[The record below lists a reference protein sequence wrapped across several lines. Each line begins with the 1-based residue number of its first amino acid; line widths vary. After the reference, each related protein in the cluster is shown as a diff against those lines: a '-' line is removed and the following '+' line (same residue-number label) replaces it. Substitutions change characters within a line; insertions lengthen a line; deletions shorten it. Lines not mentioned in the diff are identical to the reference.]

1 MPKLTRKRLLLAKI
15 EVSYGVDSIHPT
27 PTGSQAIL
35 VRNLE
40 ITPLQS
46 DIVQRE
52 LIRPY
57 LGNYEQLLA
66 QTRVQV
72 TFEVEL
78 AGSGTAGTAPAY
90 DPVLQSCGLGVTIAG
105 GSVTYAP
112 ESSNFDSVTLYFF
125 QDGIRHIVKGAR
137 GTFTLNG
144 TVGAIPTIAFE
155 MTGIYTA
162 PNDEASAPPVPTY
175 GAQATPLIFKNGNTT
190 SFSAFNYAAALQ
202 SIDLNISNEIIYR
215 ELVGGTK
222 EVLITDRKPSG
233 TLQIEAVALATKDYF
248 TTSTGSTL
256 GSITFQHGT
265 ATGNRVTLLM
275 SQADLADASY
285 TDMDGITM
293 LNLPYVATPT
303 AAGNDEFSL
312 AFT

>member
-1 MPKLTRKRLLLAKI
+1 MPQLTRKRLLLAKT
-15 EVSYGVDSIHPT
+15 EVAYGTDIVPDGT
-27 PTGSQAIL
+27 NAIL
-35 VRNLE
+35 VRNLD

-78 AGSGTAGTAPAY
+78 AGSGTVGTEPKY
-90 DPVLQSCGLGVTIAG
+90 GVVLEACGLSKVISG
-105 GSVTYAP
+105 GISVTYAP
-112 ESSNFDSVTLYFF
+112 ESANFDSVTLYFF
-125 QDGIRHIVKGAR
+125 QDGTRHAVTGAR
-137 GTFTLNG
+137 GSFTLNAA
-144 TVGAIPTIAFE
+144 VGAIPTIAFE

-162 PNDEASAPPVPTY
+162 PTTPAAVVPTY
-175 GAQATPLIFKNGNTT
+175 ANQATPLIFKNGNTT
-190 SFSAFNYAAALQ
+190 SFTAFGYAAALQ

-233 TLQIEAVALATKDYF
+233 TLQIESPSLSLKDYF
-248 TTSTGSTL
+248 TTSTSNTL

-265 ATGNRVTLLM
+265 ATGNRVTLTM
-275 SQADLADASY
+275 AQADLANASY
-285 TDMDGITM
+285 TDMDGMTM

-303 AAGNDEFSL
+303 AAGNDELSL
-312 AFT
+312 VFT

>member
-1 MPKLTRKRLLLAKI
+1 MPLLTRKRLLLAKT
-15 EVSYGVDSIHPT
+15 EATYGTDPT
-27 PTGSQAIL
+27 PTGASNAIL

-40 ITPLQS
+40 IVPLQS

-66 QTRVQV
+66 NTRVQV

-90 DPVLQSCGLGVTIAG
+90 GPVLKACGLSETLVTSTSA
-105 GSVTYAP
+105 TYAP
-112 ESSNFDSVTLYFF
+112 VSTTFSSVTLYFF
-125 QDGIRHIVKGAR
+125 QDGIRHIVTGAR

-144 TVGAIPTIAFE
+144 TVGAIPTIAFT
-155 MTGIYTA
+155 MTGIFNAPTDTA
-162 PNDEASAPPVPTY
+162 LATPTY
-175 GAQATPLIFKNGNTT
+175 TNQSTPLVFKNSNTT
-190 SFSAFNYAAALQ
+190 SFSAFSYSGALQ
-202 SIDLNISNEIIYR
+202 SIDLNFGNEIIYR

-222 EVLITDRKPSG
+222 EVIITDRKPSG
-233 TLQIEAVALATKDYF
+233 TLQIEAVLLAAKNYF
-248 TTSTGSTL
+248 TVSTGSTT
-256 GSITFQHGT
+256 GSITLQHGT
-265 ATGNRVTLLM
+265 TAGNIATLTM
-275 SQADLADASY
+275 AQSDLADASY
-285 TDMDGITM
+285 TDMNGIAM

-303 AAGNDEFSL
+303 AAGNDELSL

>member
-1 MPKLTRKRLLLAKI
+1 MPQLTRKRLLLAKI
-15 EVSYGVDSIHPT
+15 EATYGTDPV
-27 PTGSQAIL
+27 PTGGANAIL
-35 VRNLE
+35 VRNLN

-78 AGSGTAGTAPAY
+78 AGSGAAGTAPAY
-90 DPVLQSCGLGVTIAG
+90 GVVLKACGLSETLSAGVSA
-105 GSVTYAP
+105 TYAP
-112 ESSNFDSVTLYFF
+112 VSATFSSVTLYFY
-125 QDGIRHIVKGAR
+125 QDGTRHIMTGAR
-137 GTFTLNG
+137 GSFTLNG
-144 TVGAIPTIAFE
+144 SVGAIPTIAFE
-155 MTGIYTA
+155 MTGIYNAPTNTA
-162 PNDEASAPPVPTY
+162 LASPTY
-175 GAQATPLIFKNGNTT
+175 ANQASPLIFKNGNTT
-190 SFSAFNYAAALQ
+190 SFTAFGYAAALQ
-202 SIDLNISNEIIYR
+202 SIDLNMSNEIIYR

-233 TLQIEAVALATKDYF
+233 TLQVESPLLTAKDYF

-256 GSITFQHGT
+256 GSITFVHGAT
-265 ATGNRVTLLM
+265 AGNRATLTM
-275 SQADLADASY
+275 AQADLADASY

-293 LNLPYVATPT
+293 MNLPYVATPT
-303 AAGNDEFSL
+303 AAGNDELSL
-312 AFT
+312 VFT